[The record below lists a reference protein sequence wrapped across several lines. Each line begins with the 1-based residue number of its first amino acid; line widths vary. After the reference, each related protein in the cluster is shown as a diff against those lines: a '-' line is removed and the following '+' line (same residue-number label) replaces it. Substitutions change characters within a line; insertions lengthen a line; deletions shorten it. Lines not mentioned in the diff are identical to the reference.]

1 MLCRTR
7 RAGNCDLVI
16 DGLRAIA
23 SSPEP
28 SFQTPGKKMPR
39 NSEAFAILAWNLEH
53 QFQQSR
59 RAESV
64 LTFSFQAEH
73 FGVREDPGCAPC
85 LRPRARNHPREVSLC
100 VPFLRHSCWRLQR
113 TDHCRGRIVRLRPRC
128 SRYQVKA
135 AYRFPHPRTIF
146 LHCSTGSQCDMRTG
160 RRGYLG
166 NLGSV
171 AER

>member
-39 NSEAFAILAWNLEH
+39 NSEAFAILAWNLGH

-73 FGVREDPGCAPC
+73 FGVLEDPGCAP
-85 LRPRARNHPREVSLC
+85 ASGHEHGTIREKCRCVS
-100 VPFLRHSCWRLQR
+100 RSC
-113 TDHCRGRIVRLRPRC
+113 DIHAGGC
-128 SRYQVKA
+128 SELTA
-135 AYRFPHPRTIF
+135 A
-146 LHCSTGSQCDMRTG
+146 G
-160 RRGYLG
+160 
-166 NLGSV
+166 V
-171 AER
+171 E

>member
-73 FGVREDPGCAPC
+73 FGVRELPGCA
-85 LRPRARNHPREVSLC
+85 RASGHEHGTIREKCRC
-100 VPFLRHSCWRLQR
+100 VYRSC
-113 TDHCRGRIVRLRPRC
+113 DIHAGGC
-128 SRYQVKA
+128 SELTA
-135 AYRFPHPRTIF
+135 A
-146 LHCSTGSQCDMRTG
+146 G
-160 RRGYLG
+160 
-166 NLGSV
+166 V
-171 AER
+171 E